1 MSSHILSAGG
11 DALSFKAASP
21 LCSFRVFQILSVGGD
36 ALSFKAASLLCSFGV
51 FFCKSFIQ
59 KVLYVHGILLM
70 PLGMLL
76 SAPKTLGANFEHFW
90 LVVWPQVTNECYN
103 IDVKMLINAGTL
115 VPRVTNWLPEFD
127 GILFF
132 SLGANTRPYKAQHLL
147 VT

>member
-1 MSSHILSAGG
+1 
-11 DALSFKAASP
+11 
-21 LCSFRVFQILSVGGD
+21 
-36 ALSFKAASLLCSFGV
+36 
-51 FFCKSFIQ
+51 
-59 KVLYVHGILLM
+59 M

-127 GILFF
+127 GILFCQPW
-132 SLGANTRPYKAQHLL
+132 GQYKAI
-147 VT
+147 